1 MFSEFEHVFFLHSV
15 QTRDVFICIE
25 SVENKIVLIAFE

>member
-15 QTRDVFICIE
+15 QTRDVFIWRF
-25 SVENKIVLIAFE
+25 VLRGMKIKLF